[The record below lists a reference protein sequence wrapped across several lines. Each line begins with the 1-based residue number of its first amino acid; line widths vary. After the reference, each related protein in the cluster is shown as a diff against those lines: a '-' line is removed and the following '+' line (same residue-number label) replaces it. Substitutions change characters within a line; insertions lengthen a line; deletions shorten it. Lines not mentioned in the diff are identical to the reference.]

1 MLKCPKDQH
10 NLKSASLKGVRID
23 ECPKCG
29 GKWFDRD
36 ELRIAKD
43 STDDDLRW
51 LDFDL
56 FDDNAN
62 KCKAHP
68 SLKKC
73 PKDSAKMTSL
83 EYMDSKVTIEKCDA
97 CKGAWLDKGEFDK
110 IIKYLEN
117 KVISEPASEYAKDV
131 FKEFEEIFTGP
142 ESTISEIKD
151 FFTVLRLFE
160 IRLIVEHP
168 WTADFYLKFY
178 KYWPL
183 K

>member
-36 ELRIAKD
+36 ELRVAKD
-43 STDDDLRW
+43 RTDDDLRW

-56 FDDNAN
+56 FNDDAN
-62 KCKAHP
+62 KYKTRP

-73 PKDSAKMTSL
+73 PKDLENMTEL
-83 EYMDSKVTIEKCDA
+83 EYMDSKVKVGKCDV
-97 CKGAWLDKGEFDK
+97 CKGVWLDKSEFEK

-117 KVISEPASEYAKDV
+117 KVISEPASEYRKAV
-131 FKEFEEIFTGP
+131 LKELEEIVTGP
-142 ESTISEIKD
+142 ENTFSEIKD
-151 FFTVLRLFE
+151 FFAVLRLFE
-160 IRLIVEHP
+160 I
-168 WTADFYLKFY
+168 
-178 KYWPL
+178 
-183 K
+183 

>member
-1 MLKCPKDQH
+1 MLMCPKDQH

-43 STDDDLRW
+43 RTDDDLRW

-62 KCKAHP
+62 KYKMHR

-73 PKDSAKMTSL
+73 PKDLGKMTFL
-83 EYMDSKVTIEKCDA
+83 EYMDSKAMIEKCDV
-97 CKGAWLDKGEFDK
+97 CKGVWLDKDEFEK

-117 KVISEPASEYAKDV
+117 KVVSTPASEYRKAV
-131 FKEFEEIFTGP
+131 LKEAEEIFTGP
-142 ESTISEIKD
+142 ESKISEIKD
-151 FFTVLRLFE
+151 FFAVLKFFE

-168 WTADFYLKFY
+168 WTVDFYTNFY
-178 KYWPL
+178 TYWPL